1 MHHEKYDPFSIKKMS
16 VTVYVYTEK
25 LWKAISK
32 ILTYPWGEGYQGDFL
47 LFAPVNI
54 RTVLDTY
61 LLTKGRKTLKTHN
74 IEFSFQLTDI
84 SERKKCLIPNA

>member
-1 MHHEKYDPFSIKKMS
+1 MYTQKNSGKLSVKYKH
-16 VTVYVYTEK
+16 THGG
-25 LWKAISK
+25 KATKVIF
-32 ILTYPWGEGYQGDFL
+32 YFL
-47 LFAPVNI
+47 PPVNV

-84 SERKKCLIPNA
+84 SDRKKCLF